1 MSKNLSIILKI
12 NNLHLFLTCA
22 TIILIVACN
31 TDNENAGCTPSE
43 FFCEFESRN
52 FQMGF
57 TTWPFAPTVASVNET
72 YQFISNQS
80 DIYSEH
86 IDSEIPWDAWI
97 NDAPLPVEFTNNMA
111 SRVSR
116 AIPNLKLSV
125 SVSLLNLSRDELASD
140 YDGTIPNYTQ
150 LNDPHIE
157 DAYFKHLKYITDLLN
172 PDYLI
177 LAIEVNQ
184 LLIKAPDKWDAYKLL
199 MANIRTRIKQEYPS
213 LVISESVTLH
223 NFFEPNVE
231 DPETYIEEVSD
242 YINTMDFATISFY
255 PFFSGLKTTADFQ
268 RAFDFLHERVNTSI
282 AFVETGHLSEDL
294 TVQSFNLFIQGNQ
307 AEQND
312 YLESLITNAQE
323 HNYEY
328 LIWFTHRDYNELWE
342 TFPDDLKDLG
352 QLWISTGIINEDGM
366 EKEAFSTWEFVVNK

>member
-1 MSKNLSIILKI
+1 MKNHKLL
-12 NNLHLFLTCA
+12 LFLLSVS
-22 TIILIVACN
+22 ILLALSCN
-31 TDNENAGCTPSE
+31 KDGENSTADSSNCE

-57 TTWPFAPTVASVNET
+57 TTWPFAPTEASVNET

-86 IDSEIPWDAWI
+86 IDSEIPWNAWI
-97 NDAPLPVEFTNNMA
+97 NGSPLPVEFTNTMANRA
-111 SRVSR
+111 SRV
-116 AIPNLKLSV
+116 IPNLKLTV

-231 DPETYIEEVSD
+231 DPETYIEEVTD

-255 PFFSGLKTTADFQ
+255 PFFSGLKTKADFQ
-268 RAFDFLHERVNTSI
+268 RAFDFLHEQVNTSI
-282 AFVETGHLSEDL
+282 AFGETGHLSEDL
-294 TVQSFNLFIQGNQ
+294 TVESFDLFIQGNQ
-307 AEQND
+307 SEQND

-328 LIWFTHRDYNELWE
+328 LIWFTHRDYDELWE
-342 TFPDDLKDLG
+342 TFPEDLKDLG
-352 QLWISTGIINEDGM
+352 KLWISTGMINEDGM
-366 EKEAFSTWEFVVNK
+366 EKEAFATWEFVVNK